1 MRLLSRYLLRQLVAP
16 FLFGLAA
23 LTSLMLLSQIAKKFG
38 ALVGKG
44 LAWSVIAEV
53 FALSLPFIVAMTLPM
68 AVLLA
73 VLYAFSHL
81 AADNEITAMRASGIS
96 VYQILGPVLAWG
108 VVMSVINFVFV
119 DQVLPETNARLR
131 TLLIDIGRKKP
142 TLELREQVINEVP
155 PSQYYLRAGRIDAAT
170 GRLKDITIYDMGG
183 ETSRRIIYADSGRMA
198 YSEGRTDLNLRLFDG
213 SIHQYRPSDPL
224 SFQLTYYRIN
234 DIRVKDVYDELVRN
248 STETVRGDREM
259 STCEMLSVIQDARKD
274 ERNAVDD
281 RETLLRADLR
291 VLLHLPALPTPPPD
305 TSTPRLP
312 AYCGWIDR
320 VQAVLT
326 RTDETPGPAQ
336 PSAGQ
341 IARQGATVTPGE
353 IPAQQPAVRPAQ
365 PRPQQ
370 PAPSSGA
377 AVPRPAVLD
386 SPPVG
391 AIRSSMAPAPVRQ
404 TSLPQERA
412 RLPGTRRVLTQQP
425 VPQVPGERPA
435 YPKLP
440 PGKPVPRA
448 LPGAQGVPSR
458 QGAGPAPAKPI
469 PARPIGPPRP
479 GVVNPKAP
487 PQPGVPRPLIQR
499 AQLSNWAQ
507 VATAGDRETEADRRA
522 DRFAVEVHKK
532 WSISFACISFVII
545 GIVMALRFPRGGMG
559 LVIGGGLLIFSIHY
573 VGLTAGESLADRG
586 LIRPWTA
593 MWAPNIVL
601 TVLGLIGLLRVS
613 RESGST
619 RGGDFQEIIDGVRH
633 LFRRL
638 RRRSPASAEGR

>member
-1 MRLLSRYLLRQLVAP
+1 VRLLSRYLLRQLVAP

-44 LAWSVIAEV
+44 LPWSVIAEV

-96 VYQILGPVLAWG
+96 VYQILAPVLVWG
-108 VVMSVINFVFV
+108 VIMSAINFVFV

-131 TLLIDIGRKKP
+131 GLLIDIGRKKP

-155 PSQYYLRAGRIDAAT
+155 PSQYFLRAGRIDAAT

-213 SIHQYRPSDPL
+213 SIHQFRPSDPM
-224 SFQLTYYRIN
+224 SFQLTYYRVN

-274 ERNAVDD
+274 ERNALSD
-281 RETLLRADLR
+281 REQLLRSDLR
-291 VLLHLPALPTPPPD
+291 VLLHLPPLPASPPD
-305 TSTPRLP
+305 TSPPHLP

-320 VQAVLT
+320 VQSVLT
-326 RTDETPGPAQ
+326 RTAKPPSPAQ
-336 PSAGQ
+336 AAAGQ
-341 IARQGATVTPGE
+341 IARQGATVTTE
-353 IPAQQPAVRPAQ
+353 EVPAPRPMPRQQPTPAAGAGPTRPPAL
-365 PRPQQ
+365 PRQ
-370 PAPSSGA
+370 G
-377 AVPRPAVLD
+377 VPRPAPRAGAGVQ
-386 SPPVG
+386 PP
-391 AIRSSMAPAPVRQ
+391 IQ
-404 TSLPQERA
+404 
-412 RLPGTRRVLTQQP
+412 
-425 VPQVPGERPA
+425 
-435 YPKLP
+435 KLP
-440 PGKPVPRA
+440 LGKPVPRT
-448 LPGAQGVPSR
+448 LPGAQGVPPR
-458 QGAGPAPAKPI
+458 QAAGMMPVQAPKGRPPAQARAPVGPRVPQNPGITPGI
-469 PARPIGPPRP
+469 P
-479 GVVNPKAP
+479 K
-487 PQPGVPRPLIQR
+487 PLIQR
-499 AQLSNWAQ
+499 PQLSNWAQ
-507 VATAGDRETEADRRA
+507 VATAGDREVEADLQA
-522 DRFAVEVHKK
+522 DRYAVEVHKK

-545 GIVMALRFPRGGMG
+545 GIVMALRFPRGGIG
-559 LVIGGGLLIFSIHY
+559 LVIGGGLLLFSIHY
-573 VGLTAGESLADRG
+573 IGLTAGESLADRG
-586 LIRPWTA
+586 LIRPWEA

-601 TVLGLIGLLRVS
+601 TVIGLIGLFRVS

-619 RGGDFQEIIDGVRH
+619 RGGDFQEILDGIRH
-633 LFRRL
+633 LFRRS
-638 RRRSPASAEGR
+638 RRRGPAPAEGR